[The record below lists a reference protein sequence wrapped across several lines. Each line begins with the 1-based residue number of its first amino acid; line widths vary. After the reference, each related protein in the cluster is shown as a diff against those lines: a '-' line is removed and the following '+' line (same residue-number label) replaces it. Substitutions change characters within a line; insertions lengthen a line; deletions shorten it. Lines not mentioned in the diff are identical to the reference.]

1 MQRLYTYIATGL
13 IAAVAASAA
22 GAHPAKP
29 KPRSYGGL
37 TSQDLPISL
46 KVSKSGRSVAIKLMN
61 AVDCPTMPAGGYAG
75 TAMFTAPLSARRS
88 FGGSYSGKADLPD
101 DPAIG
106 VGDLTANLVNDA
118 HAKLGR
124 KQAVGAWHS
133 HLTVLDAAGAP
144 RAECDSGTVRF
155 RVKAGGKAV
164 FSRSA
169 VSVPNFG

>member
-46 KVSKSGRSVAIKLMN
+46 KVSKSGRSVAVKLKSG
-61 AVDCPTMPAGGYAG
+61 VDCPTLQSGGYSG
-75 TAMFTAPLSARRS
+75 TDMFTARLSANRT
-88 FGGSYSGKADLPD
+88 FAGGLSGTADLPD

-106 VGDLTANLVNDA
+106 AGNLTAKIVNDA
-118 HAKLGR
+118 HARLGR
-124 KQAVGAWHS
+124 KLAVGAWHT
-133 HLTVLDAAGAP
+133 HLTVLDAAGSP
-144 RAECDSGTVRF
+144 RAECDSGTVTF